1 MLYFKG
7 DFFYNLKR
15 EFPLKLSLIP
25 AIDLVDSE
33 VRGMTL
39 QKLIVDSEGTRYDS
53 TKVNRRWRGTR
64 VRLLQVIVV
73 GEVREYDSSKLI
85 VK

>member
-15 EFPLKLSLIP
+15 EFPLKLPLIL

-33 VRGMTL
+33 VRGTTL
-39 QKLIVDSEGTRYDS
+39 QKLNVDSEVRVYDS
-53 TKVNRRWRGTR
+53 TKVTRR
-64 VRLLQVIVV
+64 
-73 GEVREYDSSKLI
+73 
-85 VK
+85 